1 MVEGI
6 KMTHSVDISGDRMA
20 MWRLKDTAEKAK
32 LELLSS
38 NQTSIDVPYL
48 TMDGDGVLVDATRE
62 FSRSEFEELTKPLF
76 GRITELCLKCLDAAD
91 VSVQEVITK
100 VPRIQKIVEEVPLS
114 RSNCGYRCLV
124 AMFIL

>member
-20 MWRLKDTAEKAK
+20 MWRLKDAAEKAK

-38 NQTSIDVPYL
+38 NQTSIDIPYL

-62 FSRSEFEELTKPLF
+62 FPRSEFEELTKPLF
-76 GRITELCLKCLDAAD
+76 GRITELCLNCLDAAD
-91 VSVQEVITK
+91 GLNLWGIYLLRLLTETV
-100 VPRIQKIVEEVPLS
+100 
-114 RSNCGYRCLV
+114 RSQPWQ
-124 AMFIL
+124 AEIS

>member
-1 MVEGI
+1 
-6 KMTHSVDISGDRMA
+6 MT
-20 MWRLKDTAEKAK
+20 MWRLKDAAEKAR
-32 LELLSS
+32 LELASS